1 MESSFVSILNI
12 FSHCHNFNIFARLQD
27 SGIWHQMMVRCKLKH
42 FLSWSSPVTSW
53 KLYIEDQG
61 HFQHII
67 ELCED
72 TMSNI
77 TPYIVAKHSF
87 FKTLTRFKFWK
98 HCIRSKSS
106 DTVML
111 WTAVAGRWHVVVPAE
126 CDWAPLGPHVWAQ
139 ETRNPA
145 GGTEQPRTAAN
156 CSSDVKGSSQC
167 LLCVSGWKWVKS
179 TRVINTAA
187 TIHHWEHISCS
198 RDTRNY
204 DGSSPAHV
212 WCSAMIQTLFSV
224 LCRRIIFH

>member
-126 CDWAPLGPHVWAQ
+126 CDWAPLWPHVWAQ

-145 GGTEQPRTAAN
+145 GG
-156 CSSDVKGSSQC
+156 S
-167 LLCVSGWKWVKS
+167 
-179 TRVINTAA
+179 
-187 TIHHWEHISCS
+187 
-198 RDTRNY
+198 
-204 DGSSPAHV
+204 V
-212 WCSAMIQTLFSV
+212 WCSPALLLIAAPMWRVPASV
-224 LCRRIIFH
+224 SSVSPGGSGSRVRE